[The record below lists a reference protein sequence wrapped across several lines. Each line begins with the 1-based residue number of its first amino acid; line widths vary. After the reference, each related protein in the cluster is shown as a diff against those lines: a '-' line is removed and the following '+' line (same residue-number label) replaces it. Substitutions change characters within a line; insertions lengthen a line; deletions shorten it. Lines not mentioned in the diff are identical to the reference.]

1 MLHEKVR
8 FAKTMNKIRHNRKTS
23 LTHRL
28 INDVSGAV
36 TMEYVLL
43 AVLIAAGALFAVINF
58 SRSIFGMIH
67 VATYMMTAQP
77 DKAANALNIYKK
89 DRAADAEEAQKWVD
103 SLHR

>member
-1 MLHEKVR
+1 
-8 FAKTMNKIRHNRKTS
+8 MNNKKKYQKS
-23 LTHRL
+23 LLIHRL
-28 INDVSGAV
+28 ISDVSGAV

>member
-1 MLHEKVR
+1 
-8 FAKTMNKIRHNRKTS
+8 
-23 LTHRL
+23 
-28 INDVSGAV
+28 
-36 TMEYVLL
+36 MEYVLL

-77 DKAANALNIYKK
+77 DKATNALNTYRK
-89 DRAADAEEAQKWVD
+89 DRAADAEEAQQWVD